1 MAKITIE
8 LDQQDAERVLENH
21 DRIVELLESILKEVK
36 KNGKVPTN
44 NRSRDVSHE
53 T

>member
-21 DRIVELLESILKEVK
+21 DKIVELLTAILKELERD
-36 KNGKVPTN
+36 GKVSRN
-44 NRSRDVSHE
+44 N
-53 T
+53 

>member
-21 DRIVELLESILKEVK
+21 DEIVELLTAILKELK
-36 KNGKVPTN
+36 RDGKVSRN
-44 NRSRDVSHE
+44 N
-53 T
+53 

>member
-21 DRIVELLESILKEVK
+21 DKIVELLTAILKELK
-36 KNGKVPTN
+36 RGGKVSRN
-44 NRSRDVSHE
+44 N
-53 T
+53 